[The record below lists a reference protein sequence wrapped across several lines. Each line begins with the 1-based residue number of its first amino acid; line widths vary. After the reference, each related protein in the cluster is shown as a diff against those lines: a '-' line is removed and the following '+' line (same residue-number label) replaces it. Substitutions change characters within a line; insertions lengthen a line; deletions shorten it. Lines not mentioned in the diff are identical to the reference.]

1 MVGNV
6 THQEVSLPVDPLVS
20 AVIPTYG
27 REPEFLREAV
37 DSVREQTYE
46 AIELVVVDD
55 SPEEVSAFVEDDPGF
70 RTVRRVLGR
79 DHNGVGGAR
88 NSGIDAS
95 TGDLIA
101 FLDDDDRWM
110 PTKVERQVETLR
122 TAPPGTGA
130 VVTGQRFF
138 VDGSPTGARSPA
150 TRGDVTRDMLLGA
163 SLCPPS
169 TAMVRRELV
178 GEDGVRFDDDLP
190 YWEDRDWYIRLSRH
204 CDIAVIDDPLIARRY
219 GDYGQMKDAFD
230 EIRDEAYPM
239 YVRKHRPLAVE
250 YGIERKFEASAAS
263 MFTNVAVGNGRHGDA
278 RRAALRSLR
287 ADPTAFHRY
296 PDLLVAIGGRRVFRA
311 AQFVHRRIPYLAN
324 N

>member
-1 MVGNV
+1 M
-6 THQEVSLPVDPLVS
+6 SLPADPLVS

-27 REPEFLREAV
+27 RQPEFLREAV
-37 DSVREQTYE
+37 ESVKEQTYDE
-46 AIELVVVDD
+46 IELVVVDD
-55 SPEEVSAFVEDDPGF
+55 SSEEVSAFVDGDPDF
-70 RTVRRVLGR
+70 RAVRRVLDR
-79 DHNGVGGAR
+79 EHNGVGGAR

-101 FLDDDDRWM
+101 FLDDDDRWL
-110 PTKVERQVETLR
+110 PTKVERQVEALR

-138 VDGSPTGARSPA
+138 VDGEPTGARSPT
-150 TRGDVTRDMLLGA
+150 TRGDVTRDMLVGE

-169 TAMVRRELV
+169 TAMVRAELV
-178 GEDGVRFDDDLP
+178 DEGGVRFDAALP
-190 YWEDRDWYIRLSRH
+190 YWEDRDWYIRLSQH
-204 CDIAVIDDPLIARRY
+204 CDIAVVDEPLIARRY

-239 YVRKHRPLAVE
+239 YLRKHRPLAVE
-250 YGIERKFEASAAS
+250 YGVEREFEASAA
-263 MFTNVAVGNGRHGDA
+263 FLLTTVALGSGRHGDA

-287 ADPTAFHRY
+287 ANPTAFHRY
-296 PDLLVAIGGRRVFRA
+296 PNLLVAIGGRRVFRA
-311 AQFVHRRIPYLAN
+311 GQFVHRRIPYLAN

>member
-1 MVGNV
+1 M
-6 THQEVSLPVDPLVS
+6 SLSADPLVS

-37 DSVREQTYE
+37 ESVRDQTYD

-55 SPEEVSAFVEDDPGF
+55 SPEEVSASVEGDERF
-70 RTVRRVLGR
+70 RAVRRVLGR
-79 DHNGVGGAR
+79 EHNGVGGAR

-95 TGDLIA
+95 TGDLVA

-110 PTKVERQVETLR
+110 PTKIERQVEALR
-122 TAPPGTGA
+122 ASSPETGA
-130 VVTGQRFF
+130 VVTGQRYF
-138 VDGSPTGARSPA
+138 VDGSPTGTRTPG

-178 GEDGVRFDDDLP
+178 GEDGVEFDDDLP
-190 YWEDRDWYIRLSRH
+190 YWEDRDWYIRLSRR
-204 CDIAVIDDPLIARRY
+204 CEIAVIDEPLIARRY
-219 GDYGQMKDAFD
+219 GNYGQMKDEFD
-230 EIRDEAYPM
+230 EIIDEAYPM

-250 YGIERKFEASAAS
+250 YGLEREFEAAAAS
-263 MFTNVAVGNGRHGDA
+263 MLTNVAVGNGRYGDA

-287 ADPTAFHRY
+287 ADPTAFRRY
-296 PDLLVAIGGRRVFRA
+296 PHLLVAIGGKHAFRA
-311 AQFVHRRIPYLAN
+311 GQFVHRRVPYLAN
-324 N
+324 G